1 MNGERIPDQTQE
13 AAFRQIGKEKAW
25 KARATM
31 GVIHTI
37 LELLGYIPEQMVFR
51 EPHGKRWTLRREG
64 DTNGDDKRA
73 TGTVPKQRGRD

>member
-37 LELLGYIPEQMVFR
+37 LELLGYIPEQIIFR

-64 DTNGDDKRA
+64 DTNG
-73 TGTVPKQRGRD
+73 QRK